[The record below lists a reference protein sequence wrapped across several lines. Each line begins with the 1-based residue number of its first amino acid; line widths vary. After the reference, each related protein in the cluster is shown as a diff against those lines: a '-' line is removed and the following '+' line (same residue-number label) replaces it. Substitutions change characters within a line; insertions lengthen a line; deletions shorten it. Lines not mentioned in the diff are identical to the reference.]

1 MTSRPTNSEA
11 RDSRGS
17 SSTSF
22 DDSENKSVEIL
33 TLHPTPVS
41 DDFLNDEEQNHRNA
55 EAQVDDE
62 NVEEGDDD
70 EEEEEDISENSEVDN
85 DHMDEDNNASNSSED
100 DNDNVP
106 EDIDELKK
114 KALKYAFLSANLKH
128 NQGNILLKTLCTF
141 PFNLAYLP
149 KDTRTLLQTP
159 TVVAT
164 RHIQQ
169 LAGGEYLHLRLKYTL
184 IRKLESF
191 PVHRLPKTVEIDFST
206 DGAQI
211 HNSGTTQFWP
221 IQYRIFN
228 SIDKRPV
235 IAGVFKG
242 KEKPSNAF
250 AFFEHFVQEILDI
263 RKEGG
268 ILVRNRRLALNI
280 RCFIA
285 DAPARAFALQHYG
298 HTSSNACSKCKIESH
313 RSEETSVFGGTMV
326 FSGIR
331 HPPRTDEEYHNMI
344 DEDHHKGPSPLD
356 PILGLV
362 KQVPFDPMHLVYIG
376 NVKKVLHT
384 HIHGKYGRLKLNKR
398 KLDILDSRM
407 ITLQLHCPTEFNR
420 RPNKLSMLHHFKATE
435 YRQFLLYTAP
445 AVLQGV
451 FDTEFYEFHFV
462 TLCNAP
468 P

>member
-1 MTSRPTNSEA
+1 MTRCPTNFEA

-17 SSTSF
+17 SSMSF
-22 DDSENKSVEIL
+22 DDSKNESVEIL
-33 TLHPTPVS
+33 TPHSTLIS
-41 DDFLNDEEQNHRNA
+41 DNILNDEEQNYRNT
-55 EAQVDDE
+55 EAQMDEENIEEDDDI
-62 NVEEGDDD
+62 EEEDD
-70 EEEEEDISENSEVDN
+70 EEEEEGISEASEVDD
-85 DHMDEDNNASNSSED
+85 DHMDEDNNASNFSE
-100 DNDNVP
+100 DNVP
-106 EDIDELKK
+106 EDLDELKK
-114 KALKYAFLSANLKH
+114 RALKHAFLSANLKH
-128 NQGNILLKTLCTF
+128 SQGNILLKTLCTF

-149 KDTRTLLQTP
+149 KDTRTLLETP

-164 RHIQQ
+164 RYVQQ
-169 LAGGEYLHLRLKYTL
+169 LAGGEYLHLGLKYTL

-191 PVHRLPKTVEIDFST
+191 PGHRLPKTIEIDFST

-250 AFFEHFVQEILDI
+250 AFFEQFVQEILDI
-263 RKEGG
+263 RKEVG
-268 ILVRNRRLALNI
+268 ILVRNRRLPLNI

-298 HTSSNACSKCKIESH
+298 HTSSNACSKCKIEGH
-313 RSEETSVFGGTMV
+313 RSEETSTFGGTMV
-326 FSGIR
+326 FPGIR
-331 HPPRTDEEYHNMI
+331 HPLRTDEEYHNMI

-356 PILGLV
+356 PVLGLV
-362 KQVPFDPMHLVYIG
+362 KQVPFEPMHLVYIG
-376 NVKKVLHT
+376 NIKKILHT
-384 HIHGKYGRLKLNKR
+384 HIHGKYGRLKLNKK

-420 RPNKLSMLHHFKATE
+420 RPNKLSMLHYFKATE
-435 YRQFLLYTAP
+435 YRQFLLYTAR
-445 AVLQGV
+445 LCCKV
-451 FDTEFYEFHFV
+451 FSMKNFMNILFCYIV
-462 TLCNAP
+462 
-468 P
+468 